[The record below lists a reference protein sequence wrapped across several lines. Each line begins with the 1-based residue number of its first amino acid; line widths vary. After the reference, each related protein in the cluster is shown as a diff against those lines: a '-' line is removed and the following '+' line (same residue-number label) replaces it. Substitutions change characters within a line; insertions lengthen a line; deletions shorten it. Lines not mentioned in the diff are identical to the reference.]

1 MKHAILAAAIALVP
15 ISAAA
20 QSLTP
25 TLDMALAP
33 VLADAVRV
41 RTVDPTMDL
50 PDTRL
55 DLSLPASSDYRG
67 PIMYHI
73 PGISTYP
80 QPYTPE
86 PPAGSGAPY
95 QPRW

>member
-55 DLSLPASSDYRG
+55 DLSLPASSVAPG

-73 PGISTYP
+73 PGIPTYP
-80 QPYTPE
+80 HPYTPD

>member
-41 RTVDPTMDL
+41 RTVDPTLDL

-55 DLSLPASSDYRG
+55 DLSLPESSDYRG

-73 PGISTYP
+73 PGIPTYP
-80 QPYTPE
+80 QPYTPD
-86 PPAGSGAPY
+86 PPVGSGAPY

>member
-1 MKHAILAAAIALVP
+1 MKHAILAAVVAL
-15 ISAAA
+15 AATPCVA
-20 QSLTP
+20 QSYTP
-25 TLDMALAP
+25 TLDAASAGLM
-33 VLADAVRV
+33 ADAVRV

-73 PGISTYP
+73 PGIPTYP
-80 QPYTPE
+80 QPYTPD
-86 PPAGSGAPY
+86 PPAGTYAPY

>member
-41 RTVDPTMDL
+41 PPVEPL
-50 PDTRL
+50 Y
-55 DLSLPASSDYRG
+55 LPAPRTDWQQPMSSVAPG

-80 QPYTPE
+80 QPYTPD

>member
-41 RTVDPTMDL
+41 RTVDPTLDL

-55 DLSLPASSDYRG
+55 DLSLPESSDYRG

-73 PGISTYP
+73 PGIPTYP
-80 QPYTPE
+80 QLYMSD
-86 PPAGSGAPY
+86 PPVGTYAPY

>member
-25 TLDMALAP
+25 TLDAASAGIM
-33 VLADAVRV
+33 ADAVRV
-41 RTVDPTMDL
+41 PAVEPLYL
-50 PDTRL
+50 PMPRL
-55 DLSLPASSDYRG
+55 DLRVQSSVDPG
-67 PIMYHI
+67 PIMYPI
-73 PGISTYP
+73 PGIPTYP
-80 QPYTPE
+80 QPYTPD